1 MILSDGTT
9 SITLPDDLEWTDETA
24 YSVVEQSAEYT
35 VTGALVVD
43 VGARLKGRPITLVGE
58 MVGNQGLWVTRA
70 VVDALRAWAD
80 TPGQVLTL
88 TMTGYAAKSVMFR
101 LQDGPGVEARP
112 VLFSAPIAAADAYTL
127 TLYLMEI

>member
-9 SITLPDDLEWTDETA
+9 SINLPDDLEWTDETA
-24 YSVVEQSAEYT
+24 YSVVEQSTEHT
-35 VTGALVVD
+35 LTGALVVD
-43 VGARLKGRPITLVGE
+43 VGARLAGRPITLTGGDDV
-58 MVGNQGLWVTRA
+58 WVTRA

-80 TPGQVLTL
+80 TPGQTLTL
-88 TMTGYAAKSVMFR
+88 TMTGYAAMSVMFR

-112 VLFSAPIAAADAYTL
+112 VLFAAPISADDAYTI

>member
-24 YSVVEQSAEYT
+24 YSVVEQSTEHT
-35 VTGALVVD
+35 LTGALVLD
-43 VGARLKGRPITLVGE
+43 VGARLAGRPITLTGGDDV
-58 MVGNQGLWVTRA
+58 WVTRA
-70 VVDALRAWAD
+70 MVDALRAWAD
-80 TPGQVLTL
+80 TPGLALTL
-88 TMTGYAAKSVMFR
+88 TMNGYAAKLVMFR

-112 VLFSAPIAAADAYTL
+112 VRFAAPIAADDAYML